1 MRNANT
7 KLKRE
12 GFTIVE
18 LLVAISIFI
27 TFLAVA
33 MGSFG
38 HILRLQRL
46 LAKRIATVSS
56 LGIVAEQMQREIR
69 TGYNFPM
76 NVSQQTQGSL
86 TFDSLATYPAESVT
100 YMNFGGA
107 ILRNGVSITPSSMN
121 VKTLTFT
128 VSEVRGGIRECG
140 PWKITL
146 YINAVPTGSDTPE
159 DTVRAQTTITSRVLP
174 EDVKDDP
181 YACRTF

>member
-1 MRNANT
+1 MCNKKTELHR
-7 KLKRE
+7 R

-56 LGIVAEQMQREIR
+56 LGIVAEQIQREIR

-86 TFDSLATYPAESVT
+86 TFDSLATYPAEAVT
-100 YMNFGGA
+100 YMNVGGA
-107 ILRNGVSITPSSMN
+107 IMRNGVSVTPSSMN
-121 VKTLTFT
+121 VKTLSFT
-128 VSEVRGGIRECG
+128 VSEVRGGARECG
-140 PWKITL
+140 PWKITFF
-146 YINAVPTGSDTPE
+146 ISAVPSSSDTPE
-159 DTVRAQTTITSRVLP
+159 NTVHAQTTITSRILP

-181 YACRTF
+181 YACKTF